1 MRQYSAFCPLEAFLL
16 FRGSVWTGF
25 ILEVWTWRVSHFYVL
40 PLLCLSSSVFVHQWW
55 PLLVV
60 LLSGKDPG
68 DWGIVRGSGVRWFP
82 GRPWSRCH
90 HHGAVHPVEG
100 LRPGHG
106 QPCWR
111 PHGGARCKVPPQI
124 CPCKGECEMNVLNH
138 FYSCSRIEC
147 GHLELHY
154 VLNPLSGTH
163 WTVQSCMS
171 HSSGGS
177 LLDQGLKSFFCNL
190 TILRKIGNFK
200 QFIGNKA
207 IGLLTTL
214 ICALLYSIRFIF
226 VPSCIIN
233 LIFQLDIWQK
243 HKMAFLHLCVS
254 GGRAGS
260 RHSWQA
266 EGDSQV
272 HRDRWDHRGRVQH
285 CMYWAVHSSL
295 NSQSFKGARQKL
307 TLWGVS
313 DQSYI
318 TKHQFLMIWGNPEH
332 HYLSQCHC
340 VTLYCSFS

>member
-40 PLLCLSSSVFVHQWW
+40 PLLCVSSSVFVHQWW

-154 VLNPLSGTH
+154 VL
-163 WTVQSCMS
+163 
-171 HSSGGS
+171 
-177 LLDQGLKSFFCNL
+177 
-190 TILRKIGNFK
+190 I
-200 QFIGNKA
+200 
-207 IGLLTTL
+207 
-214 ICALLYSIRFIF
+214 
-226 VPSCIIN
+226 
-233 LIFQLDIWQK
+233 
-243 HKMAFLHLCVS
+243 
-254 GGRAGS
+254 
-260 RHSWQA
+260 RHSLKHFLKGLYIKSVCVKH
-266 EGDSQV
+266 ENHISKSSHV
-272 HRDRWDHRGRVQH
+272 CHI
-285 CMYWAVHSSL
+285 AVVVPCWI
-295 NSQSFKGARQKL
+295 KG
-307 TLWGVS
+307 
-313 DQSYI
+313 
-318 TKHQFLMIWGNPEH
+318 
-332 HYLSQCHC
+332 
-340 VTLYCSFS
+340 